1 MCGKPQAILY
11 YRSLTANQGQ
21 AEKKKFLSFIAGLL
35 KKKKKKCKV
44 RKVVTFFFKINYYN
58 FY

>member
-35 KKKKKKCKV
+35 KKKKKVQGQKSSDL
-44 RKVVTFFFKINYYN
+44 FF
-58 FY
+58 

>member
-35 KKKKKKCKV
+35 KKKKVQGQKSSDL
-44 RKVVTFFFKINYYN
+44 FF
-58 FY
+58 

>member
-35 KKKKKKCKV
+35 KKKKKCKV
-44 RKVVTFFFKINYYN
+44 RKVVTFFFKRNYYN